1 MGYGTIGRGVA
12 ERAFGLKMRVCA
24 VDAFPPS
31 TKPPELAWIGAPGG
45 HLGGVGHNTGWVGLS
60 KETF

>member
-45 HLGGVGHNTGWVGLS
+45 HGESVATRVGWG
-60 KETF
+60 

>member
-24 VDAFPPS
+24 VDAFPPT
-31 TKPPELAWIGAPGG
+31 TKPPELAWIGA
-45 HLGGVGHNTGWVGLS
+45 LGGSRQNMGWVGLI
-60 KETF
+60 K